1 MKNIKTF
8 EQYTSVNEELFGL
21 EKNPK
26 YTPVIAKYY
35 KTYADQLLGMSK
47 PTYKSTWGK
56 TIDMSAV
63 TAEDLELAKTLGNEF
78 VWIKWDDKKF
88 ASKLDGKNSAN
99 VRLAYDYLKD
109 RSDKQLAQSGAGGG
123 GIT

>member
-56 TIDMSAV
+56 TIDMSDV

-88 ASKLDGKNSAN
+88 TSKLDGKNSAN

-109 RSDKQLAQSGAGGG
+109 RSDKQLAQSGSGGG